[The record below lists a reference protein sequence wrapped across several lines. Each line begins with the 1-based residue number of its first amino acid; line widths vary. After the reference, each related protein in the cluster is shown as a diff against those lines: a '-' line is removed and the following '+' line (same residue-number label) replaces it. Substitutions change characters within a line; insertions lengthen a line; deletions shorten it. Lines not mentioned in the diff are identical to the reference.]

1 MRRHYF
7 DHNATTPV
15 DERVFAAM
23 RPAFETVFGN
33 PSSIHAFGQDAKRL
47 AENARRQVAELLGCE
62 PKEIVFT
69 GGGSEA
75 DNLAILGAAGKAR
88 HVITSAIEHPAVHA
102 SCRRLEE
109 RGAAVTVLP
118 VGASGVVSPDDVR
131 AALRPDTDLV
141 SIMAANNEVG
151 TIQPIAE
158 IGRIAKEAGALFHTD
173 AVQAAGKIPIDL
185 GAWQADLVAIT
196 AHKFYG
202 PKGTGAL
209 YVRKGF
215 DVEPLIVGGG
225 QERGRRA
232 GTENLAGIVGLGAA
246 AELVLADLEAESARL
261 GGLRDSLE
269 QWILDRIPDVWVN
282 CAASARTP
290 NTSSIGFEGIEG
302 EPLVIA
308 LDLKGFAV
316 SAGSACSSGAVEPSH
331 VLTAI
336 GLPKTRAK
344 SCLRFSLGRQ
354 TTSESVDALVEA
366 LTTVV
371 ARLRSLA
378 PAHSG

>member
-1 MRRHYF
+1 VRRHYF
-7 DHNATTPV
+7 DNNATTPV
-15 DERVFAAM
+15 DPRVFAAM
-23 RPAFETVFGN
+23 RPAFEEAFGN

-47 AENARRQVAELLGCE
+47 SEGARRQVAALFGCE
-62 PKEIVFT
+62 PKEVVFT

-88 HVITSAIEHPAVHA
+88 HVITSSIEHPAVHA

-109 RGAAVTVLP
+109 GGTAVTILP
-118 VGASGVVSPDDVR
+118 VGASGVISPDDVR
-131 AALRPDTDLV
+131 AALRPDTDLI
-141 SIMAANNEVG
+141 SIMAANNEIG

-158 IGRIAKEAGALFHTD
+158 IGQIAQEADALFHTD
-173 AVQAAGKIPIDL
+173 AVQAAGKIPLDPK
-185 GAWQADLVAIT
+185 GWQADLIAIT

-209 YVRKGF
+209 YVRKGL

-246 AELVLADLEAESARL
+246 AELALADMETESARL

-269 QWILDRIPDVWVN
+269 RSILDRIPDVWVN
-282 CAASARTP
+282 AGESLRTP
-290 NTSSIGFEGIEG
+290 NTTSIGFEGIEG

-336 GLPKTRAK
+336 GLSKRRAK

-378 PAHSG
+378 PAHTG

>member
-7 DHNATTPV
+7 DHNATTPLDACV
-15 DERVFAAM
+15 LAAM
-23 RPAFETVFGN
+23 RPALEDVFGN
-33 PSSIHAFGQDAKRL
+33 ASSIHSFGQDAKRL
-47 AENARRQVAELLGCE
+47 TENARRQIAALFGADA
-62 PKEIVFT
+62 KAIVLT

-75 DNLAILGAAGKAR
+75 DNLAIVGAAGKAR
-88 HVITSAIEHPAVHA
+88 HLITSSIEHPAVLA

-109 RGAAVTVLP
+109 RGAALTIVP
-118 VGASGVVSPDDVR
+118 VGASGLVDPDDVR
-131 AALRPDTDLV
+131 AALRPDTDLI
-141 SIMAANNEVG
+141 SIMAANNEIG
-151 TIQPIAE
+151 TIQPLAE

-173 AVQAAGKIPIDL
+173 AVQAAGKIPIDPA
-185 GAWQADLVAIT
+185 AWQADLIAVT

-209 YVRKGF
+209 YVRNGL

-232 GTENLAGIVGLGAA
+232 GTENVAGIVGLGAA
-246 AELVLADLEAESARL
+246 AELALSDAEAESNRL
-261 GGLRDSLE
+261 RGLRDSLE
-269 QWILDRIPDVWVN
+269 RSILDRIPDVWVN
-282 CAASARTP
+282 AQQSPRTP
-290 NTSSIGFEGIEG
+290 NTASIGFEGIEG

-308 LDLKGFAV
+308 LDLRGFAV

-336 GLPKTRAK
+336 GLPKRRAK
-344 SCLRFSLGRQ
+344 SCIRFSLGRQ
-354 TTSESVDALVEA
+354 TTQESVDALVDALEA
-366 LTTVV
+366 VV

-378 PAHSG
+378 PVSA